1 MSRQTD
7 EAQDGVDMRRAQWSA
22 ELPDLDTRGMAIL
35 GRMRLITLSLRPPIE
50 AIFRTY
56 GLDSGE
62 FDVIATL
69 RRSGP
74 PYCLRPTEL
83 YRWLMISSGGLTARL
98 ARLEKAGY
106 IARLPDPEDNRS
118 TLVDLTAAGA
128 AIVERAFRQDMAFE
142 SAVLAALT
150 PDERVEYE
158 KAKRRGPRTL
168 ALIVIGRMDLI
179 RDGNAVTPHSS
190 RPGGHAPGSAPKGA
204 GAAKEA
210 PTLERGL

>member
-1 MSRQTD
+1 MSRQNDT
-7 EAQDGVDMRRAQWSA
+7 AGDGVDARRAQWAA

-35 GRMRLITLSLRPPIE
+35 GRMRWITLSLRPPIE

-98 ARLEKAGY
+98 ARLEKAGL
-106 IARLPDPEDNRS
+106 IARLPDPDDARS
-118 TLVDLTAAGA
+118 MLVQLTPAGADLT
-128 AIVERAFRQDMAFE
+128 ERAFREDMAFE
-142 SAVLAALT
+142 GKVLDALTADEQATLEHLLRKLALAALKPEVGT
-150 PDERVEYE
+150 Q
-158 KAKRRGPRTL
+158 
-168 ALIVIGRMDLI
+168 
-179 RDGNAVTPHSS
+179 S
-190 RPGGHAPGSAPKGA
+190 
-204 GAAKEA
+204 
-210 PTLERGL
+210 